1 MRQAIQERFILDVL
15 EHYTPVSSFYK
26 LVKKTEDNPLFDKEK
41 AQAKLR
47 AYVEGDR
54 TTIHHKA
61 AIMVEH
67 FHTNVISKGKIGGQA
82 RAMVVTSSIERAIDY
97 YFEFCRLLEERGS
110 QYKAIIRILRRKGV
124 AKQIQGVRKDDRSL
138 VEWISERR
146 D

>member
-1 MRQAIQERFILDVL
+1 MFGDAIPQPDGQVRHVAFHTYSMRQAIQERFILDVL

-26 LVKKTEDNPLFDKEK
+26 LVKKSEDDPLFDNEK

-67 FHTNVISKGKIGGQA
+67 FHTNVISKGKIVSGYLSLCP
-82 RAMVVTSSIERAIDY
+82 VKENTSYLAN
-97 YFEFCRLLEERGS
+97 
-110 QYKAIIRILRRKGV
+110 V
-124 AKQIQGVRKDDRSL
+124 L
-138 VEWISERR
+138 VQP
-146 D
+146 